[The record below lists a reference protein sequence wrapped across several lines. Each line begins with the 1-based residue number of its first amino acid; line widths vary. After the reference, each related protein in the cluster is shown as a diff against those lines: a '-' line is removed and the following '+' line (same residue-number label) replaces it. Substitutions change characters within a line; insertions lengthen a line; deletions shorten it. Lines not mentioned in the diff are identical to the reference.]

1 MSDKK
6 LTDKDKTYKNLKEA
20 FAGESQ
26 AAIRYM
32 FYAKKAKKDGF
43 EYVADVLNRIAH
55 NEIEH
60 AKIWYKIL
68 NDGMSETLKNVKSAA
83 NGEKYEWEFMYKN
96 FEKDAK
102 EEGFDKIAQL
112 FNGVAKIEKDHE
124 ATYNFLI
131 ELLEKEEMFLA
142 KEECYWI
149 CRNCGHIHF
158 GKKPP
163 ESCPICSHA
172 KAFFEKR

>member
-1 MSDKK
+1 MSNKK
-6 LTDKDKTYKNLKEA
+6 LDQNDKTFKNLKEA

-26 AAIRYM
+26 AALRYM
-32 FYAKKAKKDGF
+32 YYAKKAKQDGF
-43 EYVADVLNRIAH
+43 EYIADLLNRIAH

-68 NDGMSETLKNVKSAA
+68 NDGMSDTLTNIKSAA

-96 FEKDAK
+96 FEQDAK
-102 EEGFDKIAQL
+102 DEGYEDIARL

-124 ATYNFLI
+124 ATYNEII
-131 ELLEKEEMFLA
+131 EKLEKEEFF
-142 KEECYWI
+142 ESQQECYWI

-172 KAFFEKR
+172 QAFFEKR